1 MIISRTPYRISFA
14 GGGTDLGEFY
24 RNNTFGSVV
33 NTAIDKYIYITV
45 SKRFDQSIRLS
56 YTRTEIVD
64 CAENIRH
71 PIVRSALKLTGID
84 TGIEITSIAD
94 IPASTGLGSSSSF
107 AVGLLNAL
115 YAYKGVYRSA
125 RQLAEEACSIEIDM
139 LKEPIGKQDQYAAAY
154 GGINCITFNSD
165 ESVFVEPLICSRELK
180 EELNHNLIMFY
191 TGITRSTSN
200 ILDEQKKNT
209 SANAAALLSMRD
221 MASEF
226 KEIILSGKNLNYI
239 GEMLDRSWKVKKGL
253 AGKITNSEID
263 DCYDLALKNG
273 ALGGKILGAGGG
285 GFLLFYCE
293 KFNQGKL
300 IEALKPLRHVPF
312 KFEPHG
318 SGIIFVD

>member
-1 MIISRTPYRISFA
+1 MIISRTPFRISFA
-14 GGGTDLGEFY
+14 GGGTDLGDFY

-33 NTAIDKYIYITV
+33 STAIDKYIYITV
-45 SKRFDQSIRLS
+45 SKRFDPSIRLS

-64 CAENIRH
+64 CAEKIRH
-71 PIVRSALKLTGID
+71 PIVRSALKLTGIS

-125 RQLAEEACSIEIDM
+125 SQLAEEACSIEIDI

-154 GGINCITFNSD
+154 GGINCITFHSD

-180 EELNHNLIMFY
+180 EELNRNLIMFY
-191 TGITRSTSN
+191 TGITRSTGS

-209 SANAAALLSMRD
+209 SANASALISIRNT
-221 MASEF
+221 ASEF
-226 KEIILSGKNLNYI
+226 KEVILNCKNLNYI
-239 GEMLDRSWKVKKGL
+239 GDMLDRSWKVKKGL
-253 AGKITNSEID
+253 SGRITNSEID
-263 DCYDLALKNG
+263 SCYDLALKNG

-293 KFNQGKL
+293 KFNQDKL

-318 SGIIFVD
+318 SAIIFVD